1 METRPEWAHIMAN
14 GIPGELLLVFTLLI
28 WMVFGLILVSDPKN
42 RLNQWC
48 FGSGMM
54 FSVGALKEFL
64 FYTLGPEL
72 IHRGVWSEGF
82 SQLLYSL
89 LSAAFYYLSMPAVV
103 IFCLYFHRLDRTRPV
118 LFRRLRLLVYLPPAL
133 LALIFPCTQTL
144 ALQSD
149 QVFCLTVGLYN
160 WCYGLIGTGILVHI
174 LMAERMSANYRQRRL
189 AAVSLLVPLW
199 FWLISAFPYHALG
212 IPNLSKMWQFN
223 LIVLL
228 FLLFY
233 FLYHA
238 FREGIWGIRFRRETY
253 DWSSGNQALQK
264 NARYVGHAL
273 KNDLAKIEWC
283 TDVLAGE
290 GACGREVEILRR
302 SAAHLKQFISRT
314 QLYSQDISLA
324 PEECDVEDLFQ
335 ELRERFNQPRAGAG
349 PVQISFCDREPLTCD
364 TAHLEEVLRNLIT
377 NAVEAAG
384 EEGQVVLT
392 YRCEPRRR
400 CAVITVA
407 DNGCGMDGE
416 TVKQLFEPYYT
427 TKAGGENLGLG
438 LYYCWNVMSAHGG
451 SIRVTSQPGEGS
463 VFTLLFPV
471 KRRRK
476 GAKSGHGTDS
486 DPGRGGRP

>member
-1 METRPEWAHIMAN
+1 MDARLEWVHIMTN
-14 GIPGELLLVFTLLI
+14 GIPGELLLVFTFLI

-72 IHRGVWSEGF
+72 IRRGIWSVSF
-82 SQLLYSL
+82 SKTLYSV

-103 IFCLYFHRLDRTRPV
+103 VFCLYFHRLDRTHPV

-133 LALIFPCTQTL
+133 LALTFPCTQTL
-144 ALQSD
+144 ALQRD
-149 QVFCLTVGLYN
+149 TVFCLTVGLYN
-160 WCYGLIGTGILVHI
+160 WCYGLIGSGILVHI
-174 LMAERMSANYRQRRL
+174 LMTERMSANYRQRRL
-189 AAVSLLVPLW
+189 AAASLLVPLW

-223 LIVLL
+223 LIVVL

-264 NARYVGHAL
+264 NTRYVGHAL

-283 TDVLAGE
+283 TDVLAAE
-290 GACGREVEILRR
+290 GASGREVEILRR
-302 SAAHLKQFISRT
+302 SAARLKRFISRT
-314 QLYSQDISLA
+314 QLYSQDISLS
-324 PEECDVEDLFQ
+324 PEECDVEGLFQ
-335 ELRERFNQPRAGAG
+335 ELREEFNQSRAEAG
-349 PVQISFCDREPLTCD
+349 PVQISFCDKELLTCD
-364 TAHLEEVLRNLIT
+364 AAHLEEVLRNLIT
-377 NAVEAAG
+377 NAIEAAG
-384 EEGQVVLT
+384 EKGQVALA

-407 DNGCGMDGE
+407 DNGCGMDEE

-427 TKAGGENLGLG
+427 TKTGGENLGLG

-463 VFTLLFPV
+463 TFSLLFPV
-471 KRRRK
+471 KRRKK
-476 GAKSGHGTDS
+476 GAKVDSGANP
-486 DPGRGGRP
+486 DPGRGG

>member
-1 METRPEWAHIMAN
+1 METQPEWAYIMTD

-28 WMVFGLILVSDPKN
+28 WLVFGLILMSDPKN
-42 RLNQWC
+42 RLNQRC
-48 FGSGMM
+48 FGTGMM

-64 FYTLGPEL
+64 FYTLGPKL
-72 IHRGVWSEGF
+72 IHRGIWSEAF

-89 LSAAFYYLSMPAVV
+89 LSATFYYLSMPAVV
-103 IFCLYFHRLDRTRPV
+103 IFCLYFHRLDRTHPV

-149 QVFCLTVGLYN
+149 RVFCLTVGLYN

-174 LMAERMSANYRQRRL
+174 LMVERLSSNYRQRRL
-189 AAVSLLVPLW
+189 ATVSLLVPLW

-212 IPNLSKMWQFN
+212 ILNLSKMWQFN
-223 LIVLL
+223 LIVML
-228 FLLFY
+228 FFLFY

-264 NARYVGHAL
+264 NAQYVGHAL

-283 TDVLAGE
+283 TDVLAEE

-302 SAAHLKQFISRT
+302 SASHLKQFISRT
-314 QLYSQDISLA
+314 QLYSQDISLVL
-324 PEECDVEDLFQ
+324 EECNVEDLFH
-335 ELRERFNQPRAGAG
+335 ELREEFNQSQAEAG
-349 PVQISFCDREPLTCD
+349 PVQISFCDPEPLICD
-364 TAHLEEVLRNLIT
+364 MAHLKEVLRNLIT
-377 NAVEAAG
+377 NSMEASD

-392 YRCEPRRR
+392 YRCQPRRR

-407 DNGCGMDGE
+407 DNGCGMDEE

-451 SIRVTSQPGEGS
+451 SIRVTSQPGGGS
-463 VFTLLFPV
+463 VFSLLFPI

-476 GAKSGHGTDS
+476 GATLSYGTNSDSGC
-486 DPGRGGRP
+486 GG